1 MTDAKKFIADSKADV
16 LPMEDIFEEGIN
28 VYNEVVVLL
37 RDCGAQKIALP
48 TVNNVSEL
56 KNCAKD
62 IKNTV
67 SSIEKTLV
75 ALKERKFT
83 ELFTDAK
90 NVYAAIISDVA
101 ECPKKNLLSSSES
114 IFACIADGVSIS
126 KDLKKFVE
134 SAKSKNT
141 KDIVIGA
148 YTVLG

>member
-1 MTDAKKFIADSKADV
+1 MTDAKKFIADSKADI

-48 TVNNVSEL
+48 TVNNVAEL

-101 ECPKKNLLSSSES
+101 ECPKKNLLSSSD
-114 IFACIADGVSIS
+114 IFVCIADGVSIS

>member
-1 MTDAKKFIADSKADV
+1 MTDAKKFIADSKADI

-48 TVNNVSEL
+48 TVNNVAEL

-62 IKNTV
+62 IKSTV
-67 SSIEKTLV
+67 SAIEKTLV

-101 ECPKKNLLSSSES
+101 ECPKKNLLSSSD

>member
-1 MTDAKKFIADSKADV
+1 
-16 LPMEDIFEEGIN
+16 MEDIFEEGIN

-48 TVNNVSEL
+48 TVNNVAEL

-101 ECPKKNLLSSSES
+101 ECPKKNLLSSSN
-114 IFACIADGVSIS
+114 ILACMADGVSIS

>member
-1 MTDAKKFIADSKADV
+1 MTDAKKFIADSKADI

-37 RDCGAQKIALP
+37 RDCGVQKIALP
-48 TVNNVSEL
+48 TVNNVAEL
-56 KNCAKD
+56 KSCAKD
-62 IKNTV
+62 VKNTV
-67 SSIEKTLV
+67 FAVEKALV
-75 ALKERKFT
+75 ALKERKFN

-101 ECPKKNLLSSSES
+101 ECPKKNLLSSAD

-126 KDLKKFVE
+126 SNLKKFVD

>member
-1 MTDAKKFIADSKADV
+1 
-16 LPMEDIFEEGIN
+16 MEDIFEEGIN

-48 TVNNVSEL
+48 TVNNVAEL

-101 ECPKKNLLSSSES
+101 ECPKKNLLSSSD
-114 IFACIADGVSIS
+114 IFVCIADGVSIS

>member
-1 MTDAKKFIADSKADV
+1 
-16 LPMEDIFEEGIN
+16 MEDIFEEGIN

-48 TVNNVSEL
+48 TVNNVAEL

-101 ECPKKNLLSSSES
+101 ECPKKSLLSSSD